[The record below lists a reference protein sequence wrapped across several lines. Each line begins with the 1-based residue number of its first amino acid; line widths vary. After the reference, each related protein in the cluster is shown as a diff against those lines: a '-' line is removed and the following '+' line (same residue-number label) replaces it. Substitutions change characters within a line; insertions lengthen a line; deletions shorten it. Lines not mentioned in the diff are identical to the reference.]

1 MEKLSISQVVV
12 VEGRYDKAKLSSL
25 IDGVIVATNGFGIY
39 KDRQKLDFLRRAAR
53 QCGVIILTDSDA
65 AGFQI
70 RNYLANAI
78 GEGQVLHAYIP
89 DVYGKE
95 HRKAAPGK
103 EGKLGVEGVE
113 AKLIVAALQRAGAL
127 SPTGQSKTG
136 DITSATLYEDGLL
149 GGEGSAALRRRLSK
163 SLGLPERLSA
173 SALIEALNL
182 LLTPQEYKQ
191 ALMSLKSK
199 ETT

>member
-113 AKLIVAALQRAGAL
+113 
-127 SPTGQSKTG
+127 SKTG

>member
-1 MEKLSISQVVV
+1 MKRLKLDRPLI
-12 VEGRYDKAKLSSL
+12 VEGRYDKSKLASFL
-25 IDGVIVATNGFGIY
+25 DGVIITTGGFDIFRDHKRLEMIRTLAKEKGI
-39 KDRQKLDFLRRAAR
+39 
-53 QCGVIILTDSDA
+53 IILTDSDV
-65 AGFQI
+65 AGFRI
-70 RNYLANAI
+70 RSYLKGAI
-78 GEGQVLHAYIP
+78 PQERIINAYIP